1 MNSVSSVCLKYMNKI
16 IFMGTSDFA
25 VPALTA
31 LNKSIYEVALVVTQ
45 PDRPKG
51 RGRKLLP
58 SPVKDAAVKMGFD
71 LIQPEKINDNDF
83 AEKVSEINPD
93 LFVVAAYGHK
103 LTEQL
108 LKIPQKG
115 TVNIHP
121 SLLPKYR
128 GPAPIQWAIINMEQ
142 KTGVTTMFMDAGLD
156 TGAILQTAEV
166 IITSDDTTD
175 TLGARLSLTGADLL
189 IDTIDDLTAEKI
201 KPVPQ
206 NNDSAT
212 HAPLFKKKDGHINW
226 TAPARN
232 IEAFIRGVTPWPGAF
247 TFFNGKRLKI
257 FKADLVLEDA
267 GVKPGTVVHGFD
279 NELRVA
285 TGKGMLLITEL
296 QGASGKRLA
305 VEIFLRGCKIPHGTI
320 LS

>member
-1 MNSVSSVCLKYMNKI
+1 MNKI
-16 IFMGTSDFA
+16 IFMGTSAFA

-58 SPVKDAAVKMGFD
+58 SPVKAAAVNMGFD
-71 LIQPEKINDNDF
+71 LIQPEKINTDEFD
-83 AEKVSEINPD
+83 KKISEINPD

-108 LKIPQKG
+108 LKIPPKG

-142 KTGVTTMFMDAGLD
+142 KTGVTTMLMDKGLD
-156 TGAILQTAEV
+156 TGAILQTAES
-166 IITSDDTTD
+166 IITLDDTTD
-175 TLGARLSLTGADLL
+175 TLGARLSLMGADLL
-189 IDTIDDLTAEKI
+189 LDTIDNLTAEKI

-212 HAPLFKKKDGHINW
+212 YAPLFKKKDGHIDW
-226 TAPARN
+226 ATSARN

-247 TFFNGKRLKI
+247 TFLSGKRLKI
-257 FKADLVLEDA
+257 FKAAIVQGDA
-267 GVKPGTVVHGFD
+267 GVKPGTVLHGFD
-279 NELRVA
+279 NELRIA
-285 TGKGMLLITEL
+285 TGKEMLSITEL

-305 VEIFLRGCKIPHGTI
+305 VEIFLRGCKIPPGTI

>member
-1 MNSVSSVCLKYMNKI
+1 MNKI
-16 IFMGTSDFA
+16 VFMGTSEFA

-51 RGRKLLP
+51 RGRKLVP
-58 SPVKDAAVKMGFD
+58 SPVKAAAVKMGYD
-71 LIQPEKINDNDF
+71 VIQPEKINTDEF
-83 AEKVSEINPD
+83 IEKISEIIPD

-103 LTEQL
+103 LTEPL
-108 LKIPQKG
+108 LKIPPKG

-142 KTGVTTMFMDAGLD
+142 KTGVTTMLMDAGLD
-156 TGAILQTAEV
+156 TGAILQAAEV
-166 IITSDDTTD
+166 IIASDDTTE
-175 TLGARLSLTGADLL
+175 TLGVRLSMMGADLL
-189 IDTIDDLTAEKI
+189 IDTIDTLTAEKI

-206 NNDSAT
+206 DNDLAT
-212 HAPLFKKKDGHINW
+212 YAPLFKKKDGHIDW
-226 TAPARN
+226 TASAEN

-247 TFFNGKRLKI
+247 TFFNAKRLKI
-257 FKADLVLEDA
+257 FKADIVQGDA
-267 GVKPGTVVHGFD
+267 GVKPGTVLHGFD
-279 NELRVA
+279 NDLRVA
-285 TGKGMLLITEL
+285 TGKEMLSITEL

-320 LS
+320 LD

>member
-1 MNSVSSVCLKYMNKI
+1 
-16 IFMGTSDFA
+16 MGTSEFA

-51 RGRKLLP
+51 RGRKLVP
-58 SPVKDAAVKMGFD
+58 SPVKAAAVKMGYD
-71 LIQPEKINDNDF
+71 VIQPEKINTDEF
-83 AEKVSEINPD
+83 VEKISEIIPD

-103 LTEQL
+103 LTESL
-108 LKIPQKG
+108 LNIPPKG

-142 KTGVTTMFMDAGLD
+142 KTGVTTMLMDAGLD
-156 TGAILQTAEV
+156 TGAILQAAEV
-166 IITSDDTTD
+166 IIASDDTTD
-175 TLGARLSLTGADLL
+175 TLGARLSLMGADLL
-189 IDTIDDLTAEKI
+189 IDTIDTLTAEKI

-206 NNDSAT
+206 DNDLAT
-212 HAPLFKKKDGHINW
+212 YAPLFKKKDGHIDW
-226 TAPARN
+226 TAPAEN

-257 FKADLVLEDA
+257 FKADMVQGDA
-267 GVKPGTVVHGFD
+267 GAKPGTVLHGFD

-285 TGKGMLLITEL
+285 TGKEMLSITEL

-305 VEIFLRGCKIPHGTI
+305 VEIFLRGCRIPHGTI
-320 LS
+320 LD